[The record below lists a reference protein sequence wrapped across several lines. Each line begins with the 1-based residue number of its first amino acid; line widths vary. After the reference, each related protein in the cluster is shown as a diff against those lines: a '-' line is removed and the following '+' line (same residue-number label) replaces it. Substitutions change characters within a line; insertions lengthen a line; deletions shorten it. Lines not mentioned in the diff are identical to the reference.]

1 MLHVPFFM
9 IAFNLLQDV
18 FGLIGATIS
27 TLVLL
32 AMIVAM
38 LAASSATYEWL
49 EKPSRRAIRR
59 WGDAWLTNHRAK
71 SVARSK
77 GD

>member
-18 FGLIGATIS
+18 MGVIDETIS
-27 TLVLL
+27 TMSLL
-32 AMIVAM
+32 ALLAAM
-38 LAASSATYEWL
+38 LAASSLTYEWL

-59 WGDAWLTNHRAK
+59 WGN
-71 SVARSK
+71 ARLMARRGNSETTR
-77 GD
+77 